1 MAAPTDEAD
10 STLAVAED
18 RARATGLLID
28 NVASL
33 LLRQIAIWGTSFVI
47 VLFVPRYLGDE
58 GFGQITFATA
68 VLMVLMIVTSLG
80 SEELAVK
87 RIAVRPADAAQIL
100 WRTYVVRLITSL
112 AAAGA
117 IVMALQVMPGVNGE
131 LRDVLYVTA
140 ATLVVMSLNGAQRAA
155 IRGLQKMRWLSLAE
169 VANKLTV
176 MVLAI
181 AVLTA
186 GYGVT
191 AYAAALLAGAAVSL
205 LINGWQ
211 LGHMHAA
218 RPRFERRELNS
229 LLIDSLPFFFIGSIS
244 QVYAWVDVG
253 MLMVMTSEAVV
264 GWYGAAL
271 QLFNTINV
279 IPFLLA
285 TAFLPALARLH
296 SDPRELTRLGR
307 TALGIVLITGVP
319 LAFGL
324 VVLSGSVIDFLGYP
338 AEFESSVP
346 LLTILA
352 ITIPITGVLI
362 VMATIIAAADR
373 QSAWVGVLVAALV
386 LDVVLNLPLI
396 LYFEDSAGNGA
407 IGAALAAVFA
417 ETSQIAFGLR
427 LLPQG
432 MVNRDLLRLFAKV
445 SLASVAMAAVMLLTA
460 GAPGVAAT
468 VVCAGCLTYGLLL
481 LALKAVE
488 PSTLGATLDAWRRRE
503 DGRTPPR
510 PAQGQGVTVHSEGGL
525 T

>member
-1 MAAPTDEAD
+1 MAVTTEEPESRLTV
-10 STLAVAED
+10 SED
-18 RARATGLLID
+18 RAGATGLLID

-58 GFGQITFATA
+58 GFGKITFATA
-68 VLMVLMIVTSLG
+68 ALMVLMMITSLG

-100 WRTYVVRLITSL
+100 WRTYVVRLITAL
-112 AAAGA
+112 VAAAA
-117 IVMALQVMPGVNGE
+117 IVVALQVLPGVNGE
-131 LRDVLYVTA
+131 LRDVLYLTA

-191 AYAAALLAGAAVSL
+191 AYAAALLAGAAVAL

-211 LGHMHAA
+211 LGHMHAV
-218 RPRFERRELNS
+218 RPQFERRELNS
-229 LLIDSLPFFFIGSIS
+229 LLVDSLPFFFIGSIS
-244 QVYAWVDVG
+244 QVYAWIDVA

-279 IPFLLA
+279 LPFLLA

-296 SDPRELTRLGR
+296 HDPEELKRLGR

-319 LAFGL
+319 LAVGL
-324 VVLSGSVIDFLGYP
+324 IVLSRPVIDFLAYP
-338 AEFESSVP
+338 DEFESSIP

-362 VMATIIAAADR
+362 VMATIIAAIDR
-373 QSAWVGVLVAALV
+373 QSAWVRVLVAALV

-396 LYFEDSAGNGA
+396 WFFEGSAGNGA
-407 IGAALAAVFA
+407 IGAALAAVVA
-417 ETSQIAFGLR
+417 ETSQIVFGLR
-427 LLPQG
+427 LLPRG
-432 MVNRDLLRLFAKV
+432 LINRDLLVLLLKTSA
-445 SLASVAMAAVMLLTA
+445 ASATMAAVMLLS
-460 GAPGVAAT
+460 GGLPGGLAT
-468 VVCAGCLTYGLLL
+468 VTLAGCATYAVVL
-481 LALKAVE
+481 LAIRAVD
-488 PSTLGATLDAWRRRE
+488 PSILGAMFDAWKRRE
-503 DGRTPPR
+503 GAQQQTPTR
-510 PAQGQGVTVHSEGGL
+510 SLLGEMPASAKEG
-525 T
+525 